1 MSRKDRVEH
10 AMRDELAQLIARE
23 IKDPRVSAAGV
34 VGVARVECTADFSV
48 AKVYVSIFADD
59 AVASRAMAGLEAAA
73 GFLRGPLGRRLHLGR
88 PPELRFVHDRS
99 SEMSLRL
106 TEVLREDADKAAAAG
121 RADEVPPPGPVRK
134 TPVPVVTDD
143 DADDD
148 AAADRD
154 DAPPA

>member
-34 VGVARVECTADFSV
+34 VGITRIECTADFSV

-59 AVASRAMAGLEAAA
+59 AVAARAIDGLEAAA

-134 TPVPVVTDD
+134 APAPVVTDD
-143 DADDD
+143 ADGEP
-148 AAADRD
+148 DRAD
-154 DAPPA
+154 DAPA

>member
-10 AMRDELAQLIARE
+10 ALRDELSALIRE
-23 IKDPRVSAAGV
+23 VKDPRVTAAGL
-34 VGVARVECTADFSV
+34 VGVARVECSPDFQVAHVFVSIYGDDRTAD
-48 AKVYVSIFADD
+48 KVI
-59 AVASRAMAGLEAAA
+59 AGLTAAA
-73 GFLRGPLGRRLHLGR
+73 GFLRGPLARRLQLGR

-134 TPVPVVTDD
+134 TPAPVVTED